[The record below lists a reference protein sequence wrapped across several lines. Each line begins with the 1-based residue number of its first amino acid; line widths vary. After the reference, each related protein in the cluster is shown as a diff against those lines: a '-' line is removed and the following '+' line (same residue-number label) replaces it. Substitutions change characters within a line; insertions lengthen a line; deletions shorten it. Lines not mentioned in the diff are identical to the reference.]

1 MKEINFI
8 AFLGLYLVI
17 SPQAAGQESGSLLAK
32 MVIERQVSKS
42 DFVQRVCKKYPFPKR
57 QTVLV
62 SVSFPTNVS
71 FKTTVKAAKES
82 QPVVVNV
89 RKFARPKII
98 EEHLF

>member
-42 DFVQRVCKKYPFPKR
+42 DLVQKVCKKYPFPKR
-57 QTVLV
+57 KQGQFAAWEMGIFYKLFVLNR
-62 SVSFPTNVS
+62 T
-71 FKTTVKAAKES
+71 
-82 QPVVVNV
+82 
-89 RKFARPKII
+89 
-98 EEHLF
+98 